1 LVPSGKKLSDVAL
14 DLELLGALTASLMLA
29 VFVKHPD
36 VAIEVLADLQGT
48 QQLPR
53 LSQRQKQTFTEAIK
67 IAQRFAAEAAGHYQ

>member
-1 LVPSGKKLSDVAL
+1 
-14 DLELLGALTASLMLA
+14 MLA